1 MQITIRWLDIASRAV
16 AVLLAGLLLSWLLM
30 QFGAWEKEAVAKM
43 NHTELLNYLN
53 EGYDPSFLSNYVRVL
68 VVTFLYVGLV
78 EGLALVFRLVVRA
91 VRPEER
97 TTDAARE
104 FA

>member
-16 AVLLAGLLLSWLLM
+16 AVLLVGILLAWLSM

-53 EGYDPSFLSNYVRVL
+53 EGYDASFLSHYVT
-68 VVTFLYVGLV
+68 VVVMTFLYVGLV
-78 EGLALVFRLVVRA
+78 EGLAFVFRLVVRA
-91 VRPEER
+91 ARQEER
-97 TTDAARE
+97 TND
-104 FA
+104 FAHKYA